1 MIPKSITL
9 SKNRENLILEWEG
22 DHARALPA
30 HKLRAAAR
38 LADEV
43 RAMSPDTPMSY
54 ITPQVNILTQQRI
67 KALSRDQS

>member
-9 SKNRENLILEWEG
+9 SKNLENLILEWEG

-30 HKLRAAAR
+30 QQLPAAAR
-38 LADEV
+38 SADEV
-43 RAMSPDTPMSY
+43 RAMSPNTPMSY